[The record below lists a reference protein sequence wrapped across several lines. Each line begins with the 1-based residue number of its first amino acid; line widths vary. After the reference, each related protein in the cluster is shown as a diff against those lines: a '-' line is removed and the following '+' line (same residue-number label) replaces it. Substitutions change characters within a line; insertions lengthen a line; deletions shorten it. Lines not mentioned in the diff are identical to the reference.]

1 MRILDL
7 TIKDIKQVVRDWKSA
22 LFLIVMPILFTL
34 FFGFVLNPVYS
45 SEPGQEGRLP
55 IGVINQDPGG
65 AVSSEFIRL
74 LNKSDVVR
82 PILFEEGNLAQA
94 NRRVAANEL
103 AAAVRIPGGYSE
115 RLLNGQTID
124 LEVVA
129 DQNTLAGQT
138 ASTALETAAN
148 RLLGAVETAQLSAD
162 TLAQEVGFETGAE
175 RDAYLEQGL
184 AQAISAWDDPP
195 LTVRVERATGLPAG
209 KDTPGTTSGF
219 AQASAGMIVQFA
231 VFGLIT
237 SAMILVLERKNK
249 VLQRLLTT
257 PIRRT
262 EVIAGHTL
270 AMFLVVFVQEVILV
284 LLGQYAFGV
293 NYLRQPG
300 ATLLMMLGLA
310 LWAASLGL
318 LIGAISQKEDQVI
331 VLSLIAMFVFA
342 AMGGA
347 WFPLEVTGK
356 TFAAIGHIMPTA
368 WAMDGF
374 QNIIMRGLSFSS
386 VLVPAGILAVYSAL
400 FFALA
405 VWRFRFE

>member
-1 MRILDL
+1 
-7 TIKDIKQVVRDWKSA
+7 
-22 LFLIVMPILFTL
+22 
-34 FFGFVLNPVYS
+34 
-45 SEPGQEGRLP
+45 
-55 IGVINQDPGG
+55 
-65 AVSSEFIRL
+65 
-74 LNKSDVVR
+74 
-82 PILFEEGNLAQA
+82 
-94 NRRVAANEL
+94 VAANEL

>member
-1 MRILDL
+1 
-7 TIKDIKQVVRDWKSA
+7 
-22 LFLIVMPILFTL
+22 
-34 FFGFVLNPVYS
+34 
-45 SEPGQEGRLP
+45 
-55 IGVINQDPGG
+55 
-65 AVSSEFIRL
+65 
-74 LNKSDVVR
+74 
-82 PILFEEGNLAQA
+82 
-94 NRRVAANEL
+94 
-103 AAAVRIPGGYSE
+103 
-115 RLLNGQTID
+115 
-124 LEVVA
+124 
-129 DQNTLAGQT
+129 
-138 ASTALETAAN
+138 
-148 RLLGAVETAQLSAD
+148 
-162 TLAQEVGFETGAE
+162 
-175 RDAYLEQGL
+175 
-184 AQAISAWDDPP
+184 
-195 LTVRVERATGLPAG
+195 
-209 KDTPGTTSGF
+209 
-219 AQASAGMIVQFA
+219 MIVQFA

-300 ATLLMMLGLA
+300 AILLMMLGLA
-310 LWAASLGL
+310 LWAANLGL
-318 LIGAISQKEDQVI
+318 LIGALSQKEDQVI
-331 VLSLIAMFVFA
+331 VLSLVAMFVFA

-374 QNIIMRGLSFSS
+374 QNVIMRGLSFSS
-386 VLVPAGILAVYSAL
+386 VLVPASVLGVYAVV
-400 FFALA
+400 FFLLA